1 MKYLYTVLKEAPAQE
16 GDSEL
21 KEALSNIPKSDP
33 CYLDG
38 VINTL
43 KKRYDLHQI
52 YKVYHQMY
60 S

>member
-1 MKYLYTVLKEAPAQE
+1 MKYLYTV
-16 GDSEL
+16 L

-33 CYLDG
+33 CYLDLDG

-43 KKRYDLHQI
+43 KKRYDLQQI

-60 S
+60 G